1 MEAIPNNQV
10 IGTAVFEISG
20 GSLDFLP
27 SAISQFQETYVLHL
41 VAWNFFQGTKTSR
54 SWIKRLW
61 CSGHTGTTKA
71 STSTKLLN
79 FTTKLRKL
87 SFPSSR
93 RPGWHFRW
101 ALWRFERFESFEILP
116 RLFFLFLHLL
126 FGGPKL
132 VCCCFFLEGGEPFKD
147 NGHVMSSCD
156 AVCGLSSLKALFPWL
171 EKYLRK
177 PHGCL
182 LFWDIFGKKANTTSE
197 DASSKSAFSTKKDST
212 GNQSNIGVS
221 SRRKTTCVQLN
232 FGSHC
237 LLPRYGTVL
246 ACNYQTPTLREYSLS
261 RVRKRT
267 HEKRC
272 HNLNKVRG
280 MVFWDFWWVRKK
292 R

>member
-132 VCCCFFLEGGEPFKD
+132 VCCCFFFGRGGAFQRQWSCDVVLRCSLWTFFLEGIVP
-147 NGHVMSSCD
+147 M
-156 AVCGLSSLKALFPWL
+156 A
-171 EKYLRK
+171 
-177 PHGCL
+177 
-182 LFWDIFGKKANTTSE
+182 GKI
-197 DASSKSAFSTKKDST
+197 SSKASWLSFVLGHFRKKSQH
-212 GNQSNIGVS
+212 N
-221 SRRKTTCVQLN
+221 
-232 FGSHC
+232 
-237 LLPRYGTVL
+237 
-246 ACNYQTPTLREYSLS
+246 
-261 RVRKRT
+261 VRGRIIKISFFN
-267 HEKRC
+267 EKRFNWQSIK
-272 HNLNKVRG
+272 HWRVIPSQDNLRATELRLSLPFAEVRDG
-280 MVFWDFWWVRKK
+280 LGLQLSNSNFERIFAVQSEKTNSWEEMSQPEQG
-292 R
+292 